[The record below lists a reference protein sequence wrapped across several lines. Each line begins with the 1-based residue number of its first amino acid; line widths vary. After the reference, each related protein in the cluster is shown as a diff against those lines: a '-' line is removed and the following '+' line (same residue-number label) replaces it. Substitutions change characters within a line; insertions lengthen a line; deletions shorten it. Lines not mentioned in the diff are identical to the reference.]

1 MSTAPAPGFVLD
13 ASVTLAAF
21 FEDEQ
26 DDYSLGVW
34 HSMPGAQVWV
44 PALWHL
50 EIANI
55 LSRAQRRGR
64 ITAQALE
71 ESWERLARLQMR
83 VVPVTPDAP
92 MWTRLAADWDL
103 TAYDACYLDAA
114 LRHRLPLATRDRAL
128 SGVAGRLGVPL
139 YLGLSAARS

>member
-1 MSTAPAPGFVLD
+1 MTATSAPGFVLD

-34 HSMPGAQVWV
+34 RSMVGAQAWV

-64 ITAQALE
+64 ITAQALD

-92 MWTRLAADWDL
+92 MWARLATDWGL
-103 TAYDACYLDAA
+103 SAYDACYLDMA

-128 SGVAGRLGVPL
+128 AEAAARLGVPL
-139 YLGLSAARS
+139 YLSSAAARA